1 MLGCKVSKVDYG
13 ETMKLRGLN
22 TDNCATSTDK
32 HCIPHPGHG
41 ATQTKNTKNTTLD
54 ITGPLPVE
62 TYKSLKTK

>member
-32 HCIPHPGHG
+32 HCKQR
-41 ATQTKNTKNTTLD
+41 TQRTDKSSDGLGTIDGDILTTKSLNTK
-54 ITGPLPVE
+54 
-62 TYKSLKTK
+62 